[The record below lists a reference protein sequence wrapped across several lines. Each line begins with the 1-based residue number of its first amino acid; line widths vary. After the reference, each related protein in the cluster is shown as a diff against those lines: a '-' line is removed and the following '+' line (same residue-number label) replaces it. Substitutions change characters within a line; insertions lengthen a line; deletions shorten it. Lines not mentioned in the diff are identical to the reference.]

1 MQEIRFLLIL
11 FLLISGQMNTTD
23 ANNPETSRELKR
35 LAALKLME
43 KTGIMRSNYA
53 PPYLRL
59 FWRMGFDVPPPH
71 FAPFWQNALFAGIFY
86 AVGWGAS
93 MYFFT
98 WSKSAMSATAMLNSA
113 GIAGIL
119 FGLALA
125 SYYAHGKR
133 KHGLPSWREFK
144 PDNLST

>member
-1 MQEIRFLLIL
+1 
-11 FLLISGQMNTTD
+11 MNTTESD
-23 ANNPETSRELKR
+23 NRENSRDNSNNGRRELKR
-35 LAALKLME
+35 QAALKLLE

-59 FWRMGFDVPPPH
+59 LWRMGFDVPPPH
-71 FAPFWQNALFAGIFY
+71 FAQFWQNALFSGSFY
-86 AVGWGAS
+86 AIGWGAL
-93 MYFFT
+93 MYFLV
-98 WSKSAMSATAMLNSA
+98 WSKTAMSATAMLNSA

-133 KHGLPSWREFK
+133 KHGLPSWQEFK
-144 PDNLST
+144 PDSLD

>member
-1 MQEIRFLLIL
+1 
-11 FLLISGQMNTTD
+11 MNTTESD
-23 ANNPETSRELKR
+23 NRENSRELKR
-35 LAALKLME
+35 QAALKLLE

-59 FWRMGFDVPPPH
+59 LWRMGFDVPPPH
-71 FAPFWQNALFAGIFY
+71 FAKFWQNALFSGCFY
-86 AVGWGAS
+86 AIAWGTL
-93 MYFFT
+93 MYFFV
-98 WSKSAMSATAMLNSA
+98 WSKTAMSVTAMLNSA

-133 KHGLPSWREFK
+133 KHGLPSWQEFK
-144 PDNLST
+144 PDTAV